1 MANLPDASRV
11 IVSEKIEELWSREFT
26 PCSISKQELKAAVD
40 AIDVLMDQSATSVN
54 NAFPPAAKAGLT
66 TAQKAVVLMYVTAR
80 RYIDG

>member
-1 MANLPDASRV
+1 MADLPDESRDD
-11 IVSEKIEELWSREFT
+11 VSKQIERLWSREFL
-26 PCSISKQELKAAVD
+26 PCAIGAQDLRAAVD
-40 AIDVLMDQSATSVN
+40 AIDSFMDSSATAVN